1 MNFCALWLE
10 RTRRRSVDHATGEF
24 NAMTHN
30 PTLTLNDD
38 RQIPQLGF
46 GTWEIADDKAAGAVG
61 SALDAGYRLVD
72 TAAVYQNER
81 GVGEGIGDQA
91 HVFLQTKVW
100 NSSQGYDRALNA
112 ADKCLERLGR
122 SHVDMLL
129 IHWPCPKNDLFVDTW
144 KALIEL
150 RDQGKA
156 HSIGVSN
163 FREQDLQRIVDVTGV
178 VPALNQIE
186 LHPTFQQ
193 RAMRKLHNEMGVVT
207 QSWSPLG
214 RGDTLGNSVIKR
226 LAEEI
231 GQSPAAVI
239 IRWHIQLG
247 LSTLPRSVN
256 PDHIRGNFA
265 GQSFEL
271 NDEQMQMIDDLD
283 DPAGRQGPNPGDF
296 NS

>member
-1 MNFCALWLE
+1 
-10 RTRRRSVDHATGEF
+10 
-24 NAMTHN
+24 MTNN

-46 GTWEIADDKAAGAVG
+46 GTWEIDADKAAGAVR

-91 HVFLQTKVW
+91 DVFLQTKLW
-100 NSSQGYDRALNA
+100 NSSQGYDRALKA

-122 SHVDMLL
+122 SHIDMLL
-129 IHWPCPKNDLFVDTW
+129 IHWPCPENDLFVDTW

-156 HSIGVSN
+156 LSIGVSN

-283 DPAGRQGPNPGDF
+283 DPAGRQGPNPSDF